1 MPVQGRTPPSFGP
14 LADLSTHQHGVISM
28 AQLRAQGH
36 AKSTVIEWV
45 ASGRLHQLHRGV
57 YAVGHRQLTWYSRC
71 WAAVLAAEPYE
82 AAPWRAVASHRSAAY
97 LWGLLRFT
105 PDVMHV
111 TAPTRR
117 RAKRRFV
124 VHFSSILVEEDR
136 GIRDGIPVTAVP
148 RTLLD
153 LAIRARRDQIEGY
166 LERAED
172 RDLLDVRA
180 VENLL
185 GRAGGHRGRGRLAQA
200 LAIYRPDP
208 AFTRS
213 KFERRFRRLVIAA
226 GLPAPSMNFNVAE
239 FEIDAY
245 WPALRFAVELD
256 LFETHGSRAAFE
268 RDRRRQEELK
278 LLGIEMIRITKPRL
292 DREPKAVMRNLGALL
307 ERRRSEL
314 GASPHKAPDPPASPR
329 RPQRP

>member
-1 MPVQGRTPPSFGP
+1 MPVQGRTPPSFES
-14 LADLSTHQHGVISM
+14 LADVATGQHGVISM
-28 AQLRAQGH
+28 TQLRAQGY

-57 YAVGHRQLTWYSRC
+57 YAVGHRKLTWYSRC
-71 WAAVLAAEPYE
+71 WAAVLAAEPDE
-82 AAPWRAVASHRSAAY
+82 AAPWRAVASHYSAAY

-124 VHFSSILVEEDR
+124 VHFSSILAEEDR
-136 GIRDGIPVTAVP
+136 VVREGFPVTAVP

-153 LAIRARRDQIEGY
+153 LAIRARPEQLEGY

-172 RDLLDVRA
+172 RELLDVRA
-180 VENLL
+180 VEDVLA
-185 GRAGGHRGRGRLAQA
+185 RAGGHHGRGRLAQA

-213 KFERRFRRLVIAA
+213 KFERRFRQLVIAA
-226 GLPAPSMNFNVAE
+226 GLPAPSMNFNVAG
-239 FEIDAY
+239 FELDAY
-245 WPALRFAVELD
+245 WPELRFAVELD
-256 LFETHGSRAAFE
+256 HFETHGSRAAFE
-268 RDRRRQEELK
+268 RDRRRQVELK
-278 LLGIEMIRITKPRL
+278 LLGIEMIPITKPRL
-292 DREPKAVMRNLGALL
+292 DREPQAVMRNLAALL
-307 ERRRSEL
+307 ERRRFEV
-314 GASPHKAPDPPASPR
+314 
-329 RPQRP
+329 

>member
-1 MPVQGRTPPSFGP
+1 
-14 LADLSTHQHGVISM
+14 LATYQHGVISM
-28 AQLRAQGH
+28 SQLRDQGH

-71 WAAVLAAEPYE
+71 WAAVLAAEPDE
-82 AAPWRAVASHRSAAY
+82 LAPWRAVASHYSAAY

-124 VHFSSILVEEDR
+124 VHFSSILAEEDR
-136 GIRDGIPVTAVP
+136 GMCDGVPVTAVP
-148 RTLLD
+148 RTLMD
-153 LAIRARRDQIEGY
+153 LSIKARPDQVEGY

-180 VENLL
+180 VEDVLA
-185 GRAGGHRGRGRLAQA
+185 RAGGHRGRGRLAQV
-200 LAIYRPDP
+200 LAIYQPDP

-226 GLPAPSMNFNVAE
+226 GLPAPAMNFNVAE
-239 FEIDAY
+239 FELDAY
-245 WPALRFAVELD
+245 WPDLRFAVELD

-278 LLGIEMIRITKPRL
+278 LLGIEMIRITRPRL
-292 DREPKAVMRNLGALL
+292 DREPQAVMRNLGVLL
-307 ERRRSEL
+307 TRRRHEV
-314 GASPHKAPDPPASPR
+314 AAAAPSMPPLN
-329 RPQRP
+329 